1 MTSLF
6 FIFIIISAMKLAQT
20 LYILSMHI
28 YIYIY
33 TYTYTYLHIYIYAEP
48 SDLQFIGNLELFWTK
63 KISGFYTKYN
73 KSNLILTGWLKT

>member
-33 TYTYTYLHIYIYAEP
+33 IYIYAEP